1 MGGVAAGLVD
11 QFRIPIRYVGVGEGI
26 EDIRDFDREEF
37 VKTLFEED
45 NLK

>member
-1 MGGVAAGLVD
+1 MKGVNVSVFL
-11 QFRIPIRYVGVGEGI
+11 YVKFN